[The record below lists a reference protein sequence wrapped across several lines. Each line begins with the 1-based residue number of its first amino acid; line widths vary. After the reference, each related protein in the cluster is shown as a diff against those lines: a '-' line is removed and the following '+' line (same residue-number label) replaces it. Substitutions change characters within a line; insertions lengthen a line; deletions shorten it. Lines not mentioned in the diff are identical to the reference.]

1 MSEPY
6 VYDPLS
12 RDTYDAIVY
21 NAVGRSRIQ
30 PINATVFRYRS
41 AGVSWP
47 SVLRD
52 LSFNLRATSRL
63 RACSR

>member
-21 NAVGRSRIQ
+21 NAVGRSRVQ
-30 PINATVFRYRS
+30 PIDATLCRYRS

-47 SVLRD
+47 SVLRG
-52 LSFNLRATSRL
+52 LSFNLRATSQL
-63 RACSR
+63 QACSR